1 MTERQDPVEWSREQW
16 IAHGQPAA
24 DQFTAMVA
32 ILRAH
37 QAMTSSIDATLRTHD
52 LTRTGYL
59 LMTTLLLSRDA
70 TRPPGQLSRHLM
82 VHPTTVTL
90 ALDQLEKRDLVKR
103 NPHPTDRRTI
113 LAVLTPAG
121 REVLDKATKAL
132 ADDDFGLTGVGG
144 TLAGLVVEVL
154 GDVRERIG
162 DVPAPLSG
170 SGGSQQVGGDR
181 DEPGAQVLPQPL
193 GLGVGPGGGGHAGSE
208 QAVHD
213 EVEGQQVR

>member
-16 IAHGQPAA
+16 IAHDQPAP

-32 ILRAH
+32 ILRTH
-37 QAMTSSIDATLRTHD
+37 GAMTASIDATLRTHE

-59 LMTTLLLSRDA
+59 LMTTLQLSRDG
-70 TRPPGQLSRHLM
+70 TRPLGQLSRPLM

-90 ALDQLEKRDLVKR
+90 ALDQLEKRKLVRR

-121 REVLDKATKAL
+121 QEILDQATKAL
-132 ADDDFGLTGVGG
+132 AENDFGLTGVDGE
-144 TLAGLVVEVL
+144 LSRRAVDVL

-162 DVPAPLSG
+162 DVPG
-170 SGGSQQVGGDR
+170 R
-181 DEPGAQVLPQPL
+181 
-193 GLGVGPGGGGHAGSE
+193 
-208 QAVHD
+208 
-213 EVEGQQVR
+213 

>member
-16 IAHGQPAA
+16 IAQDQPAP

-32 ILRAH
+32 ILRTQ
-37 QAMTSSIDATLRTHD
+37 QAMTASIDATLRTYE

-59 LMTTLLLSRDA
+59 LMTTLQLSRDG
-70 TRPPGQLSRHLM
+70 TRPLGQLSRHLM

-90 ALDQLEKRDLVKR
+90 ALDQLEKRKLVRR

-121 REVLDKATKAL
+121 QEILDQATKAL
-132 ADDDFGLTGVGG
+132 AENDFGLTALDGE
-144 TLAGLVVEVL
+144 LSRRVVDVL

-162 DVPAPLSG
+162 DVPG
-170 SGGSQQVGGDR
+170 R
-181 DEPGAQVLPQPL
+181 
-193 GLGVGPGGGGHAGSE
+193 
-208 QAVHD
+208 
-213 EVEGQQVR
+213 

>member
-16 IAHGQPAA
+16 IAHDQPAP

-32 ILRAH
+32 ILRTH
-37 QAMTSSIDATLRTHD
+37 QAMTASIDATLRTHE

-59 LMTTLLLSRDA
+59 LMTTLQLSRDG
-70 TRPPGQLSRHLM
+70 TRPLGQLSRHLM

-90 ALDQLEKRDLVKR
+90 ALDQLEKRKLVRR

-121 REVLDKATKAL
+121 QEILDQATKAL
-132 ADDDFGLTGVGG
+132 AENDFGLTGVDGE
-144 TLAGLVVEVL
+144 LSRRAVDVL

-162 DVPAPLSG
+162 DVPG
-170 SGGSQQVGGDR
+170 R
-181 DEPGAQVLPQPL
+181 
-193 GLGVGPGGGGHAGSE
+193 
-208 QAVHD
+208 
-213 EVEGQQVR
+213 

>member
-16 IAHGQPAA
+16 IAHDRPAP

-32 ILRAH
+32 ILRTH
-37 QAMTSSIDATLRTHD
+37 QAMTASIDATLRTHE

-59 LMTTLLLSRDA
+59 LMTTLQLSRDG
-70 TRPPGQLSRHLM
+70 TRPLGQLSRHLM

-90 ALDQLEKRDLVKR
+90 ALDQLEKRKLVRR

-121 REVLDKATKAL
+121 QEILDQATKAL
-132 ADDDFGLTGVGG
+132 AENDFGLTGVDGE
-144 TLAGLVVEVL
+144 LSRRAVDVL

-162 DVPAPLSG
+162 DVPG
-170 SGGSQQVGGDR
+170 R
-181 DEPGAQVLPQPL
+181 
-193 GLGVGPGGGGHAGSE
+193 
-208 QAVHD
+208 
-213 EVEGQQVR
+213 